1 MSLETNNTGIP
12 ATMLVGPTGNVGG
25 GMPYPYPMMMGGG
38 SQGGNGMFGDGG
50 W

>member
-1 MSLETNNTGIP
+1 MSLETNGTGIP

-25 GMPYPYPMMMGGG
+25 GMPYPVPMMGMGGG
-38 SQGGNGMFGDGG
+38 QGNGMFGDGG